1 MKIGIL
7 THELHN
13 NYGGTLQ
20 NYALQQALKKLGHEP
35 VTMDYKSMPPAKQK
49 VRSIIKRT
57 ILRYIFRKK
66 IRIFV
71 HPSKEQAKQISQHTR
86 GFVDKYINTTSRVYL
101 NQIATFKND
110 FDAVIVGSDQVWRP
124 NYLHKNIDEMFL
136 KSFPNSIPKIA
147 YAASF
152 GVDYWEF
159 TDEQTRICKELAQY
173 FKAISVREASGVSLC
188 KKYLNVDAV
197 HVLDPTMLLNKEDY
211 IKLIEQE
218 KTPSPG
224 TGIMTYVLDKSPEK
238 DAIIQAVSQ
247 QLRLPSFS
255 VMPQS
260 SFANSTCIEDCVYPP
275 ITSWLRGFMDADFVV
290 TDSFHGTVFA
300 IIFNKPFISIGNKA
314 RGLDRFTSL
323 LETFHLE
330 NRLITSFKEFSDDL
344 VTSFTFS
351 TVNQIRNEKKEK
363 AYSFLQLSATK
374 N

>member
-20 NYALQQALKKLGHEP
+20 NYALQQVLKKLGHEP
-35 VTMDYKSMPPAKQK
+35 VTMDYQSMPPAKQK

-57 ILRYIFRKK
+57 ILKYIFQKK

-71 HPSKEQAKQISQHTR
+71 HPSKEQARQISQHTR
-86 GFVDKYINTTSRVYL
+86 GFVDKYICTTSRVYL

-124 NYLHKNIDEMFL
+124 YYLHENIDEMFL
-136 KSFPNSIPKIA
+136 KSFPNSRPKIA

-159 TDEQTRICKELAQY
+159 TDKQTRICEELAQH

-188 KKYLNVDAV
+188 KKHLNVDAV
-197 HVLDPTMLLNKEDY
+197 HVLDPTMLLDKEDY

-224 TGIMTYVLDKSPEK
+224 KGIMTYVLDKSPEK
-238 DAIIQAVSQ
+238 EAIVQAVSQ
-247 QLRLPSFS
+247 RLGLPTFS
-255 VMPQS
+255 VMPKS
-260 SFANSTCIEDCVYPP
+260 SFANSAHIEDCVYPP

-300 IIFNKPFISIGNKA
+300 IIFNKPFISIGNKT

-330 NRLITSFKEFSDDL
+330 NRLISDINELSKELLSQMDFSNINTTCTKL
-344 VTSFTFS
+344 
-351 TVNQIRNEKKEK
+351 KEK
-363 AYSFLQLSATK
+363 SLGFLVNAIDQK
-374 N
+374 